1 MADNQ
6 SHGIDGM
13 SKYLRGSPRSYS
25 RDQNLDTVVE
35 SIVQRV
41 CYCLWRQLGH
51 VIRNQGLHVV
61 RHHKAHSIKSHAS
74 DW

>member
-6 SHGIDGM
+6 SHGIVGM
-13 SKYLRGSPRSYS
+13 SKYLRSSPLAYS

-41 CYCLWRQLGH
+41 CCLWRQLGH
-51 VIRNQGLHVV
+51 VIRNQGLHVE